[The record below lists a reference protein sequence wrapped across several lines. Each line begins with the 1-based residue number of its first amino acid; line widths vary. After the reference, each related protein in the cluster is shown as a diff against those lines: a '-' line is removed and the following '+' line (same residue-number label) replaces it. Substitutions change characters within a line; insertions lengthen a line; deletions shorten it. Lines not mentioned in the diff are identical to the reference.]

1 MIAASLFR
9 YYVIAGLI
17 NTTVF
22 AFLLII
28 HKKIT
33 STIILLIGFM
43 MLISFQALLN
53 AFDSREFF
61 MNYPNLSRVS
71 WLQLSLVG
79 PLIYLITKK
88 ISSGSGRWEWSDAL
102 HAIPFMVCGCILLPW
117 FLKPTAEKLAIL
129 HHFDVVSQQ
138 DFGWLNQ
145 ANLALII
152 AYILV
157 ALWHQQQYK
166 QALKNVYSDIEK
178 LKLKWIR
185 QFLYIML
192 GIVIISG
199 LCFYGRKWDIPI
211 LTNFYH
217 YNYIIIVATIYWL
230 AYKLLTSPNLFWQLA
245 PVDTP
250 SKKYEKSGLPDD
262 ELNAIYNR
270 LLKHIESVKPY
281 LDTELTIYKLAEALQ
296 LPRHHLSQAI
306 NTKSGKSFYDFINSY
321 RVEEVKRRLKDPEFS
336 NITIQA
342 IAFDSG
348 FNSKATLNTA
358 FNKFAGMTPSAY
370 RKLP

>member
-1 MIAASLFR
+1 MITASLFR
-9 YYVIAGLI
+9 YFVIAGLI

-22 AFLLII
+22 ALLLII

-88 ISSGSGRWEWSDAL
+88 ISNGITGWQRSDAL
-102 HAIPFMVCGCILLPW
+102 HAIPFILTASILLPW
-117 FLKPTAEKLAIL
+117 FLKPTAEKLQLL
-129 HHFDVVSQQ
+129 HHFDVVSEQ

-152 AYILV
+152 AYIIL
-157 ALWHQQQYK
+157 ALWHQHQYK
-166 QALKNVYSDIEK
+166 QAIKNVYSDIEK
-178 LKLKWIR
+178 RKLKWIKE
-185 QFLYIML
+185 FLYVL
-192 GIVIISG
+192 LAIVLISG
-199 LCFYGRKWDIPI
+199 LGFYGRKWDIPV

-217 YNYIIIVATIYWL
+217 YNYIIIVAIVYWL
-230 AYKLLTSPNLFWQLA
+230 AYKLLTSPNLFWQLPPA
-245 PVDTP
+245 EFP
-250 SKKYEKSGLPDD
+250 SKKYEKSGLPGD
-262 ELNAIYNR
+262 ELNTIYNR
-270 LLKHIESVKPY
+270 LLEYIETDKPY
-281 LDTELTIYKLAEALQ
+281 LDQELTIYKLAEALE

-321 RVEEVKRRLKDPEFS
+321 RIDEAKRRLKDPGF
-336 NITIQA
+336 NNMTIQG

-348 FNSKATLNTA
+348 FNSKATFNTA

>member
-1 MIAASLFR
+1 MITASLFR

-43 MLISFQALLN
+43 MVISFQALLN

-79 PLIYLITKK
+79 PLIYLISKK
-88 ISSGSGRWEWSDAL
+88 TSDGSARWEKSDAL
-102 HAIPFMVCGCILLPW
+102 HAIPFILSACILLPW
-117 FLKPTAEKLAIL
+117 FLKPAIEKLQLL

-145 ANLALII
+145 ANLVLII
-152 AYILV
+152 GYIIL
-157 ALWHQQQYK
+157 ALWHQHK
-166 QALKNVYSDIEK
+166 HNQAIKNVYTDIEMRK
-178 LKLKWIR
+178 QKWIK
-185 QFLYIML
+185 QFLYVL
-192 GIVIISG
+192 LAIVVISG
-199 LCFYGRKWDIPI
+199 LGFYGRKWNIPV

-217 YNYIIIVATIYWL
+217 YNYIIIVAIVYWL
-230 AYKLLTSPNLFWQLA
+230 AYKLLTSPNLFWQLQ
-245 PVDTP
+245 PVYFP
-250 SKKYEKSGLPDD
+250 SKKYEKSGLPDS

-270 LLKHIESVKPY
+270 LLEYIETAKAY
-281 LDTELTIYKLAEALQ
+281 LDTELTIYKLAEALE

-306 NTKSGKSFYDFINSY
+306 NTKTGKSFYDFINGY

-342 IAFDSG
+342 ISYDSG
-348 FNSKATLNTA
+348 FNSKATFNTA
-358 FNKFAGMTPSAY
+358 FNKFTGMTPSAY

>member
-22 AFLLII
+22 AFLLIT

-33 STIILLIGFM
+33 ATIILLIGFM

-88 ISSGSGRWEWSDAL
+88 ISEGNSGWQKDDAL
-102 HAIPFMVCGCILLPW
+102 HAIPFIVCGCILLPW
-117 FLKPTAEKLAIL
+117 FLKPTDEKLQLL

-152 AYILV
+152 GYIIL
-157 ALWHQQQYK
+157 ALWHQQKYK

-178 LKLKWIR
+178 RKLKWIR
-185 QFLYIML
+185 QFQYVLL

-199 LCFYGRKWDIPI
+199 LGFYGGKWDIPV

-217 YNYIIIVATIYWL
+217 YNYIIIVAIVYWL
-230 AYKLLTSPNLFWQLA
+230 AYKLLTSPDLFWQLP
-245 PVDTP
+245 PVDIP
-250 SKKYEKSGLPDD
+250 SKKYEKSGLPEV
-262 ELNAIYNR
+262 ELNTIYKS
-270 LLKHIESVKPY
+270 LLEYIEADKPY
-281 LDTELTIYKLAEALQ
+281 LDTDLTIYKMAEALE

-321 RVEEVKRRLKDPEFS
+321 RVEEAKRRLKDPEFS
-336 NITIQA
+336 NLTIQA

-348 FNSKATLNTA
+348 FNSKATFNTA